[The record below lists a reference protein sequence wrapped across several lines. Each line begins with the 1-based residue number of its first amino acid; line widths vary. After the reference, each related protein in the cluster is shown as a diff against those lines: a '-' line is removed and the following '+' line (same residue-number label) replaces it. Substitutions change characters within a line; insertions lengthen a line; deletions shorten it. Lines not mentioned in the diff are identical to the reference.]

1 MRLTDPLRLYP
12 TWWRVRY
19 GDEVA
24 ALLVDRPPS
33 RRDRLDL
40 WRGALDAWLHPPVPS
55 RVPSTAALVGGG
67 LWTVLATIVALQP
80 VAADWPGYMLEIV
93 PLAVLAA
100 IALGVATVGCALRRG
115 DAGGRAGT
123 LALGLAASGYL
134 TWTLALVGTFA
145 GVVGPIP
152 LAVAQTLAMAGT
164 AAVGLGLI
172 RAGDQPI
179 GTLVASS
186 ALVLL
191 LPSTVGWLAFG
202 GAWTAIGVIGLVWR
216 RPSTGPAG
224 FA

>member
-1 MRLTDPLRLYP
+1 MHLTDPLRIYP
-12 TWWRVRY
+12 AWWRLRY

-24 ALLVDRPPS
+24 ALLDDRPPS

-55 RVPSTAALVGGG
+55 RVPATAALVGGG
-67 LWTVLATIVALQP
+67 LWTVLATIVVLQP
-80 VAADWPGYMLEIV
+80 VAPDWPGYVLEIV

-123 LALGLAASGYL
+123 VALALATAGYVAWTIALA
-134 TWTLALVGTFA
+134 GTFA

-172 RAGDQPI
+172 RAGDEPI
-179 GTLVASS
+179 GALVASS
-186 ALVLL
+186 ALLLL
-191 LPSTVGWLAFG
+191 LPSTLGWLAFG

-224 FA
+224 LA